1 MLQPSLPVLISS
13 SGMSFLLIL
22 VWKDLRSVFNW
33 KLYCYVVVSVTMLGK
48 MFTSIQ
54 TPFSVWE
61 KLSPVIGHPSKL
73 NMENVFVCVKVLS
86 HDQ

>member
-13 SGMSFLLIL
+13 SGMSFPLIL
-22 VWKDLRSVFNW
+22 VWKDLRNVFKW
-33 KLYCYVVVSVTMLGK
+33 KLYYVVVSVTMLGK
-48 MFTSIQ
+48 MFSSIQ
-54 TPFSVWE
+54 TPFSVWQ

-73 NMENVFVCVKVLS
+73 NIENVFVCVKVLS

>member
-1 MLQPSLPVLISS
+1 MFFS
-13 SGMSFLLIL
+13 
-22 VWKDLRSVFNW
+22 W
-33 KLYCYVVVSVTMLGK
+33 KLCYVVVSVTMLDR

-61 KLSPVIGHPSKL
+61 KLSPVTGYPSKL
-73 NMENVFVCVKVLS
+73 NTENVFVCVKVLS